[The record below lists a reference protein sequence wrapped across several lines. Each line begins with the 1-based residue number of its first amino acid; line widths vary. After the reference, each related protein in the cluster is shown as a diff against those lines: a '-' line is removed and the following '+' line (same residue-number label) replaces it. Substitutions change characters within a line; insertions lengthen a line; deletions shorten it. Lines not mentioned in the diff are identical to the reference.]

1 MPRTRA
7 RSSRRTASLALR
19 PLRRQS
25 GVWLQADRLIR
36 AAKAEVRP
44 RRLCPVAPMRT
55 RYTSVLA
62 ELRVGRT
69 RALGEFRSDS
79 IVERLPPT
87 PTARRKIDFFRV
99 CGGPALRVGCC
110 TARAMRRM
118 LHAACCPSCG
128 GTLSATQ

>member
-62 ELRVGRT
+62 ELRLGRT

-87 PTARRKIDFFRV
+87 PTARRKIDLFRV
-99 CGGPALRVGCC
+99 CGGPPSYMTDGTCC
-110 TARAMRRM
+110 VLLVAWRYLAI
-118 LHAACCPSCG
+118 
-128 GTLSATQ
+128 Q

>member
-79 IVERLPPT
+79 IVERSPPT
-87 PTARRKIDFFRV
+87 PVARRNIRFFRFLAD
-99 CGGPALRVGCC
+99 PL
-110 TARAMRRM
+110 
-118 LHAACCPSCG
+118 
-128 GTLSATQ
+128 AT

>member
-25 GVWLQADRLIR
+25 GVVVAGRTADSGEGRGASPPALPGR
-36 AAKAEVRP
+36 AHAH
-44 RRLCPVAPMRT
+44 T
-55 RYTSVLA
+55 RDTSVLA

-69 RALGEFRSDS
+69 RALGEFRSES

-87 PTARRKIDFFRV
+87 PTARRNLRFFRF
-99 CGGPALRVGCC
+99 LR
-110 TARAMRRM
+110 T
-118 LHAACCPSCG
+118 P
-128 GTLSATQ
+128 